1 MRKIILIITI
11 VLISTITYAQTSPV
25 TSSPDSL
32 NASSQKAF
40 KADPNKT
47 YTIQLAL
54 NTQAISVLTAT
65 PEDWKQIKT
74 SPKFTGEQITQ
85 LEQLAD
91 VVRKLILQQQQN
103 QIQKDYEKFL
113 AEERAKHTIIKNK

>member
-1 MRKIILIITI
+1 MKKIILIIMI
-11 VLISTITYAQTSPV
+11 ALINTVSHAQTTQTASD
-25 TSSPDSL
+25 TDSL
-32 NASSQKAF
+32 STLSQKRF

-54 NTQAISVLTAT
+54 NTQGISVLTAT

-113 AEERAKHTIIKNK
+113 AEERAKHTIIKK